1 MVRVGWQDVAP
12 SDPRCVLRA
21 RGLGQ
26 RALQP
31 HASPYRP
38 GNNVGGCQNYGPFLG
53 TLNIKCR
60 ITIGIQKETIILT
73 ATHMGVSQ
81 NRGPHAVS
89 GDYDGPYR
97 ASFRGSQTAG
107 FTMFRSISEKCCK
120 PSVLHK
126 IAAAADRFRIHYT
139 IATEV
144 TSAHNCSWGRS
155 CTKVLGFG
163 V

>member
-81 NRGPHAVS
+81 NRGPMRFLETMTVLTGLVS
-89 GDYDGPYR
+89 EAPR
-97 ASFRGSQTAG
+97 LQASRCFALFLKNVVSPQ
-107 FTMFRSISEKCCK
+107 F
-120 PSVLHK
+120 
-126 IAAAADRFRIHYT
+126 
-139 IATEV
+139 
-144 TSAHNCSWGRS
+144 
-155 CTKVLGFG
+155 CTKLLQPQIDSGNITL
-163 V
+163 